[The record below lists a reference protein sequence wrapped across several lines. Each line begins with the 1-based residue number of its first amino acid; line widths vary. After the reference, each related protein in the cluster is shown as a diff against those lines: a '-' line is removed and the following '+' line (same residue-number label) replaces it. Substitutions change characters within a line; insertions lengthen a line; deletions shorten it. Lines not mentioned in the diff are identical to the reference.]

1 MAPRKRVAVDTSR
14 LRAMGGEQRVVAR
27 PVDSYMRPIL
37 REDKTASQIADALAR
52 VNPEIQRFLDDER
65 EQYRKDQ
72 REAGEK
78 NYYESS
84 QEERDD
90 LEKKIRNGDI
100 NELQSKFWVEGFSRS
115 LLRNHAKEY
124 GDDLLMKW
132 DAQKDTAGFD
142 FGNFVTAQREAY
154 SKENNLGGFRAD
166 IFNDEFGAVTE
177 RFEAQ
182 VQQRNYEHR
191 LQKAREARFDS
202 HMGEVGAMLDGWN
215 EQIDAGTWN
224 PAKATEQ
231 VNALVKTVMNQG
243 NMRKGTLDATIG
255 FLEGAAL
262 EAARKGEDFE
272 PILQVIEGIKL
283 KSSTYGV
290 ANKDKVERLR
300 NQLITDKDQADNRDF
315 ERQLKK
321 DQREAYDLQNELEKG
336 LIENKFSAD
345 WYNSAEVVAKRNRLQ
360 VLDEGAIDTVDRF
373 FQGRG
378 QVQQTSDD
386 TTFKSISDKIDRG
399 FNQEDEIEN
408 AYWKGLLTYQD
419 KTILLNANSGMYSQ
433 FVQKN
438 GLEDVRSG
446 VVAAIKQKDVLGG
459 LLSDQTRNNAASRA
473 SQEMFR
479 YIQNLIPQVEG
490 GKLTEEAAIEKIY
503 DKQAEIIEKYR
514 KELSQQALNTQL
526 LDGNGQPVVPSSE
539 EQVANWKQ
547 GKSPWI
553 NSDTGQFTMKID
565 DVGAMWDAA
574 KKVLER
580 PDQLASFLNTTDFGR
595 MIAPLVAA
603 GVPQDEIIE
612 RFAQDY
618 IKALGGTPD
627 AASKVITDNATVTQ
641 PKPTITEAVDAAQET
656 ADQAN
661 YDATLSG
668 AIVKYSLTPV
678 MRLPESYAPVKRTE
692 LTTQNG
698 GFSGQYLYEDANG
711 VRYISGQKV
720 NVSEASGT
728 PTSEQPSVTIGGQT
742 ITAGS
747 TLNEAISAVGASNT
761 FFNEDIQPPADFK
774 PVSQFPLSIGGQD
787 SMFTLYVDANGRGII
802 TFNNSYATPKN

>member
-14 LRAMGGEQRVVAR
+14 LRAMGGEQRVIAR

-72 REAGEK
+72 LEAGEK

-132 DAQKDTAGFD
+132 DSQKDTAGFD

-154 SKENNLGGFRAD
+154 AKENNLGGFRAD

-202 HMGEVGAMLDGWN
+202 HMGEVGIMLDSWK
-215 EQIDAGTWN
+215 EQMDSGTWN
-224 PAKATEQ
+224 PVKATEQ
-231 VNALVKTVMNQG
+231 INTLVKTVMNQG
-243 NMRKGTLDATIG
+243 NMRKGTLEATLG
-255 FLEGAAL
+255 FLEGKAL
-262 EAARKGEDFE
+262 EAARNGEDYE
-272 PILQVIEGIKL
+272 PILQVMEGIKL
-283 KSSTYGV
+283 KSSTWGIV
-290 ANKDKVERLR
+290 NKDKLERLR
-300 NQLITDKDQADNRDF
+300 NQLIADKDQADNRDF

-345 WYNSAEVVAKRNRLQ
+345 WYNSADIVAKRNRLQ

-373 FQGRG
+373 FQQRG

-386 TTFKSISDKIDRG
+386 ATFKSISDKIDIG
-399 FNQEDEIEN
+399 IDQEDEIEN
-408 AYWKGLLTYQD
+408 AARKGLLSYQD
-419 KTILLNANSGMYSQ
+419 KVILQNANNSIYSQ
-433 FVQKN
+433 FVQEN

-479 YIQNLIPQVEG
+479 YIQSLIPDVEG
-490 GKLTEEAAIEKIY
+490 GKLTKDKAIEQIY
-503 DKQAEIIEKYR
+503 NKQKEIIERYR

-580 PDQLASFLNTTDFGR
+580 PDQLASFLNSTDFGR

-618 IKALGGTPD
+618 IKALGGTPE

-641 PKPTITEAVDAAQET
+641 PKPTTTEAVDAAQEA
-656 ADQAN
+656 ADQAK

-668 AIVKYSLTPV
+668 TMQKYTLTPV
-678 MRLPESYAPVKRTE
+678 MRLPEDYAPVKRTE

-720 NVSEASGT
+720 NPRPEGSKIVE
-728 PTSEQPSVTIGGQT
+728 EELSVVVNGQK
-742 ITAGS
+742 
-747 TLNEAISAVGASNT
+747 ISAGAPLADALKAVGVENWFMRTDEYIPEDFDYTMRIPLNISDERNT
-761 FFNEDIQPPADFK
+761 ESAY
-774 PVSQFPLSIGGQD
+774 SI
-787 SMFTLYVDANGRGII
+787 FVGRDGRII
-802 TFNNSYATPKN
+802 VGRKR